1 MNTGTRVHFMGT
13 REAVCGPGYEQPG
26 ASRSPRGPRAEWGRE
41 RGGQRGLRGQ
51 ASRGQASRWAGLSG
65 ERGHAAGERPSL
77 WTEFWKSVS
86 LGLRPQASGR
96 SVSAP
101 PARLS
106 CPTLSAWLRPLPQE
120 LPSGSAKPVLVQRP
134 LSVSGG
140 GKRRSGACCD
150 RDCAGQLGGGGA
162 ATLGGDQHRG
172 RTCSSRGSR
181 KAEPVM
187 AWASGPANRQTEETD
202 RQQEKEQQSS
212 ARRSRPSGN
221 RALLQTG
228 GGQHLWEGRA
238 RGQPQCP
245 RRSPAVRQAKSQ
257 ASVAPSRKHSQAV
270 PAGSAGATGEVRRDP
285 RQPPCA
291 RAGRTG
297 TPQLEL
303 PRVTSHADWWHKGV
317 TGTSQDTWGQTQ
329 MGKKRPAS
337 GPWEPRGRPP
347 TPTALLRGLR
357 RQPTPPAGPPARPQ
371 S

>member
-150 RDCAGQLGGGGA
+150 RDCAGQLGGGGGRNPGRRPAQRPHLQFPRQQKGGTRDGVGQRAGQQTDRRDGQTAGKGAAELCSAEQTERQQGPAADRGRAAPLGGQGPGTAAVPATQPRRAAGEEPGECGAFEETQPSGAGRVSWGDRGGEEGPTA
-162 ATLGGDQHRG
+162 ATLCEGGKDGDATAGTAQGDVPRGLVAQGGDRD
-172 RTCSSRGSR
+172 
-181 KAEPVM
+181 E
-187 AWASGPANRQTEETD
+187 SGHLGTDPDGEETPGLW
-202 RQQEKEQQSS
+202 
-212 ARRSRPSGN
+212 AVGTPRP
-221 RALLQTG
+221 
-228 GGQHLWEGRA
+228 
-238 RGQPQCP
+238 
-245 RRSPAVRQAKSQ
+245 
-257 ASVAPSRKHSQAV
+257 AP
-270 PAGSAGATGEVRRDP
+270 PP
-285 RQPPCA
+285 PPPC
-291 RAGRTG
+291 
-297 TPQLEL
+297 
-303 PRVTSHADWWHKGV
+303 
-317 TGTSQDTWGQTQ
+317 
-329 MGKKRPAS
+329 
-337 GPWEPRGRPP
+337 
-347 TPTALLRGLR
+347 
-357 RQPTPPAGPPARPQ
+357 
-371 S
+371 